1 MKRMGHAPRS
11 LYDIVNYQL
20 SADLNSEIIMINIH
34 PDRLYLTST
43 GRLARD
49 LHRRFRLRCIS
60 EGKRGWEALQA
71 MSLNAWLDRTWMASW
86 PEKMPA
92 HDLYR
97 MNLWKELAGRIAPPS
112 PLTVDTNLCAILD
125 ENYGIMARHGL
136 DPAFGFPSTPLVEW
150 RREISGVFGKTLASN
165 GLFHPSRRPV
175 LIRRAIIE
183 GKIACPGR
191 VSLAGFES
199 PAPVEHELFTALEQ
213 RSDLEYVDPLA
224 RRPETIE
231 ALALPSPEQEV
242 VYLVHRLAQDART
255 MPLHR
260 IGVIVPDMDTYAKTL
275 EKTLRDVTAEA
286 PPHSFHWFNMTKGIP
301 LLETHLMS
309 AALLPLRFILEEQS
323 RELFLSLLLSPYYKC
338 LQGKRHEIARADIVW
353 RRCSIDHGLKNLLS
367 TLKREDPRIYDL
379 IPSDSR
385 EHLSVFCAIDISQ
398 KRKGAFW
405 TGQIREAWA
414 RLGFPV
420 VSDEKDTVDRRG
432 LDAIMEEIDR
442 YLSEVRMDAREFSAW
457 VTHLASRKVVQ
468 IGAAEDAGIQIMG
481 IIESRGLDFDKVY
494 VLGMDDRSLP
504 EPVRPLPFLDSTER
518 KLVQGGTAKS
528 QYEFAKRAFDH
539 MMALAPD
546 ITLLRAEMEDLKPL
560 APSPFWPGTEEKRS
574 IDIWNN
580 PDPAWM
586 RVRWLHSAYKG
597 LYEEISPE
605 PPEDQLLDP
614 DRIPDTVSV
623 SRFQKAVICPYLFFA
638 EGILNIE
645 SLEDIEPDVSPREK
659 GNRIHGVLA
668 LFTQE
673 LRNRGMD
680 MSREGTL
687 PEARNLL
694 DACAD
699 KVLSDVAGNPHWQ
712 VERRRWI
719 GLEDS
724 EEGGMLTDWLNRE
737 MEHCREGWRCV
748 AEESSFD
755 ALTVAGLPFS
765 LKGRI
770 DRVDFSKDRG
780 TLLWD
785 YKTGEVPTAADIV
798 TRLKDPQL
806 VIYLLA
812 LLGGHIPALEPY
824 IDSDT
829 PFSAGYI
836 RLKSSGD
843 IRIFPIKGIESSLGD
858 WATAMAKL
866 GEMLGSGDFR
876 AEPFPVSEV
885 SDREAPC
892 ERCPVITLCRTGVR
906 GTQRAGMEEESN
918 EETE

>member
-1 MKRMGHAPRS
+1 M
-11 LYDIVNYQL
+11 Q
-20 SADLNSEIIMINIH
+20 
-34 PDRLYLTST
+34 
-43 GRLARD
+43 
-49 LHRRFRLRCIS
+49 RRFRLRCIG
-60 EGKRGWEALQA
+60 EGKRGWESLQA
-71 MSLNAWLDRTWMASW
+71 MNLNAWLDRTWMESW
-86 PEKMPA
+86 PEEMPA
-92 HDLYR
+92 PDLYR

-125 ENYGIMARHGL
+125 ENYGIMVRHGL
-136 DPAFGFPSTPLVEW
+136 DPSAGFPSTPLVEW

-175 LIRRAIIE
+175 LLRRAIIE
-183 GKIACPGR
+183 GRIACPGR
-191 VSLAGFES
+191 ISLAGFES
-199 PAPVEHELFTALEQ
+199 PAPVERELFAALEQ
-213 RSDLEYVDPLA
+213 KSDLEYVNLPA
-224 RRPETIE
+224 GKPETIE

-260 IGVIVPDMDTYAKTL
+260 IGVIVPDMDRYAKTL
-275 EKTLRDVTAEA
+275 ERSLRDVTAEA
-286 PPHSFHWFNMTKGIP
+286 APHGFYWFNMTKGIP
-301 LLETHLMS
+301 LLETHLMN

-323 RELFLSLLLSPYYKC
+323 RELLLSLFLSPYYGC
-338 LQGKRHEIARADIVW
+338 WQGRRHEIARADIIW
-353 RRCSIDHGLKNLLS
+353 RKHSLDSGLENLLRA
-367 TLKREDPRIYDL
+367 LKREDPRTYGL
-379 IPSDSR
+379 IPPETI
-385 EHLSVFCAIDISQ
+385 EHLSSFCRTTKISE
-398 KRKGAFW
+398 KKKGAFW
-405 TGQIREAWA
+405 TGRLRELWV

-432 LDAIMEEIDR
+432 LDEIMGEIDR
-442 YLSEVRMDAREFSAW
+442 HLSEVRMDGHEFSAW
-457 VTHLASRKVVQ
+457 LTHLASRKVVQ
-468 IGAAEDAGIQIMG
+468 IGAAENAGIQIMG
-481 IIESRGLDFDKVY
+481 IIESRGLDFDKLY

-504 EPVRPLPFLDSTER
+504 EPARPLPFLDSTER
-518 KLVQGGTAKS
+518 KLVQGGTAES

-574 IDIWNN
+574 IDIWNA
-580 PDPAWM
+580 PDPAWL
-586 RVRWLHSAYKG
+586 RAEWLRSAYKG
-597 LYEEISPE
+597 LHEEIPPE
-605 PPEDQLLDP
+605 PLRETLSGP
-614 DRIPDTVSV
+614 DLIPGTVSV
-623 SRFQKAVICPYLFFA
+623 SRFQKAIICPYRFFV
-638 EGILNIE
+638 EGILKME
-645 SLEDIEPDVSPREK
+645 SLEDIEPDASPRKK

-668 LFTQE
+668 LFTQR
-673 LRNRGMD
+673 LRDGGMD
-680 MSREGTL
+680 LRREGTL

-694 DACAD
+694 TTCVDD
-699 KVLSDVAGNPHWQ
+699 VLRNVVGKPHWQ

-737 MEHCREGWRCV
+737 IERYREGWRCV
-748 AEESSFD
+748 AEESAFE
-755 ALTVAGLPFS
+755 ALKVAGLPFS

-770 DRVDFSKDRG
+770 DRVDFSKDGG

-824 IDSDT
+824 ISSDVT

-836 RLKSSGD
+836 GLKSSGD
-843 IRIFPIKGIESSLGD
+843 IRVFPIKGIESSLED
-858 WATAMAKL
+858 WAEAMAKL

-876 AEPFPVSEV
+876 AEPFPISEV

-906 GTQRAGMEEESN
+906 GTQSAGMEEETN